1 MQNGGEN
8 GAAERMCRR
17 KLAGLSEPKW
27 RFSAPQRGALGP
39 QRMTVLEVQLRHY
52 VLSPALDLLLKLL
65 DGVGKRP
72 DRRLGHGSRDRRR
85 ESGIL
90 AGGARHVA

>member
-1 MQNGGEN
+1 ML
-8 GAAERMCRR
+8 AADLLE
-17 KLAGLSEPKW
+17 
-27 RFSAPQRGALGP
+27 QALL
-39 QRMTVLEVQLRHY
+39 VLEVQLRHY

-90 AGGARHVA
+90 SIERERIA